1 MTKKTV
7 QEQLRE
13 KEPPQLGKDLQFVK
27 DDTKMDLPLCTYM
40 IPLRVETP
48 DRMRNIITVLLYFLK
63 NINAPIIVK
72 EFDNESIYEASV
84 LPQIRQVATEEELSK
99 ITHVFEQSEEFTFHR
114 TRLIN
119 DMIEMADTEFVC
131 NYDCDVLLP
140 FSTHFYANTFLAKG
154 YLPPDSPE
162 GTPLQPVKVVYPYG
176 YGNFQQQVFAD
187 DKTVSNF
194 INSNFNFHA
203 FDGKMR
209 AYDAKFGFCQF
220 FNRKEYIRLGMEN
233 ENFISY
239 GYEDDER
246 YHRFNMCSDVVRVN
260 DIIFHL
266 EHKRSDNSW
275 FTNPHIEN
283 NRKEWEKLKFYGK
296 DKIEEY
302 YQNIHYMKRRF
313 GQEQK

>member
-1 MTKKTV
+1 MKKKTT

-13 KEPPQLGKDLQFVK
+13 QEAPQLGDDLGYIE
-27 DDTKMDLPLCTYM
+27 DASKMEISVCTYM

-48 DRMRNIITVLLYFLK
+48 DRLRNIITVLLYFLK
-63 NINAPIIVK
+63 NIKAPIIIK
-72 EFDNESIYEASV
+72 EFDKESIYEASV
-84 LPQIRQVATEEELSK
+84 LPQISQVATEEELSQ
-99 ITHVFEQSEEFTFHR
+99 ITHVFEQSDDIVFHR

-119 DMIEMADTEFVC
+119 DMIMMADTTNVC

-140 FSTHFYANTFLAKG
+140 FQTHFYANTFLCKG
-154 YLPPDSPE
+154 YLPPDAPE

-176 YGNFQQQVFAD
+176 FGMFQQQVFAD
-187 DKTVSNF
+187 DQTVSNF

-203 FDGKMR
+203 FNGKMR
-209 AYDAKFGFCQF
+209 PYDAKFGFCQF
-220 FNRKEYIRLGMEN
+220 FNKEEYIRLGMEN

-246 YHRFNMCSDVVRVN
+246 YHRFNMCSDVVRIN
-260 DIIFHL
+260 DTIFHL
-266 EHKRSDNSW
+266 EHKRSQNSW
-275 FTNPHIEN
+275 FTNPHIEG

-296 DKIEEY
+296 EKIEEY
-302 YQNIHYMKRRF
+302 YQNIDYMKRRF

>member
-7 QEQLRE
+7 QDKLRE
-13 KEPPQLGKDLQFVK
+13 KEPPQLGDDLKQIE
-27 DDTKMDLPLCTYM
+27 DLSKMDLSVCTYL
-40 IPLRVETP
+40 IPLRIESS
-48 DRMRNIITVLLYFLK
+48 DRMRNIITVLLYFIR
-63 NINAPIIVK
+63 NIKAPIIVK
-72 EFDNESIYEASV
+72 EFDKESIYESAV
-84 LPQIRQVATEEELSK
+84 LPQIKQVATEEEISQ
-99 ITHVFEQSEEFTFHR
+99 ITHVFEQTDEFTFHR

-119 DMIEMADTEFVC
+119 DMIMMAETPHVC

-140 FSTHFYANTFLAKG
+140 FQTHFYANTFLAKG

-162 GTPLQPVKVVYPYG
+162 GTIPEPVKVVYPYG
-176 YGNFQQQVFAD
+176 YGDFQQQVFAD
-187 DKTVSNF
+187 DQTVSNF

-203 FDGKMR
+203 FDGKVR
-209 AYDAKFGFCQF
+209 TYDAKFGFCQF
-220 FNRKEYIRLGMEN
+220 FNREEYIRLGMEN
-233 ENFISY
+233 EKFISY

-246 YHRFNMCSDVVRVN
+246 YHRFNMCSNVCRIN
-260 DIIFHL
+260 ELIFHL

-296 DKIEEY
+296 EKIEEY
-302 YQNIHYMKRRF
+302 YQNIDYMKRRF